1 MEKKY
6 YEVVVRSVVEE
17 LYTVYAESEAEAEDL
32 VNHGDSKVKH
42 TIDVLE
48 FEVVSVEEK
57 KYLFD

>member
-6 YEVVVRSVVEE
+6 YEVVVRSVVKE
-17 LYTVYAESEAEAEDL
+17 LYTVFAVSEAEAKDL

-42 TIDVLE
+42 TIDVQE
-48 FEVVSVEEK
+48 FEVVTVEEK